1 MMSSLSL
8 NNPRKLAF
16 FALVI
21 VSVLFAL
28 SRMPGGIG
36 GTGISGGPGGIGGTG
51 IYGRIDA
58 FGSIWV
64 NGVEIFYEE
73 DQNVI
78 RQGRDGLPE
87 RLSIGQ
93 IVAVVIDE
101 QTGRAEAK
109 SIEIIEEVSGL
120 IEQLSA
126 EEFIILGQKVILTDE
141 TIIDTNLVNGKQVA
155 INGLRSNDGI
165 IVASRISSPLIEG
178 EFSLRGSIDRVDDNS
193 FWVGDQEILRG
204 DKTVIVGNDVEL
216 RGRLDLEHVFV
227 VEQFEAGEDTLFDR
241 SVLKRNYQTI
251 VQEIN
256 DFDFGD
262 YDINQ
267 IQVADYNIATVDI
280 EFERLNNDIAIKS
293 KKLLDFKPLIRE
305 KLVEVR
311 IAPRKIIQQTK
322 VEVDKIAVDSNT
334 PSKLPIVDK
343 IIKKLPD
350 AKLTDNALSEIE
362 TRRKKEIAKRRETR
376 LLDQRKLER
385 IAARRLEIKKNELV
399 AANVRRLTAITAR
412 RQAIELARQQLK
424 AQAKPEPRAAFS
436 AQELDKIL
444 RDSNIDVKIYQQI
457 QKNIRDRVQGEI
469 RDGARM
475 EVRLEVRK
483 RIREEIRKRI
493 RRQLRD
499 RQ

>member
-16 FALVI
+16 FALVT

-36 GTGISGGPGGIGGTG
+36 GTGISGAPGGIGGTG

-73 DQNVI
+73 DQNVT

-109 SIEIIEEVSGL
+109 SIEIIEEVSGV

-126 EEFIILGQKVILTDE
+126 DDFIILGQKVILTDE
-141 TIIDTNLVNGKQVA
+141 TIMDTNLVNGKQVA

-165 IVASRISSPLIEG
+165 IVASRVSSPLIEG

-216 RGRLDLEHVFV
+216 RGRLDLGRVFV
-227 VEQFEAGEDTLFDR
+227 VEQFEAGDNILFDH

-251 VQEIN
+251 VQDIN
-256 DFDFGD
+256 DFDFDD

-267 IQVADYNIATVDI
+267 IQVTDYNIATIDI
-280 EFERLNNDIAIKS
+280 EFERLNNVVAIKS

-305 KLVEVR
+305 KLIEAR

-322 VEVDKIAVDSNT
+322 VEVDKIAIDRNS
-334 PSKLPIVDK
+334 PSKLPIAEN

-350 AKLTDNALSEIE
+350 AELADNVKS
-362 TRRKKEIAKRRETR
+362 EIAKRRETR
-376 LLDQRKLER
+376 QLDQSRLER
-385 IAARRLEIKKNELV
+385 IAARRLVIQKNELV
-399 AANVRRLTAITAR
+399 AANVRRLAAITAR
-412 RQAIELARQQLK
+412 RQAIEQARQQLK

-436 AQELDKIL
+436 AQELDEIL
-444 RDSNIDVKIYQQI
+444 RDSNVDVKTYQQI
-457 QKNIRDRVQGEI
+457 QRNIRDRVQDEI
-469 RDGARM
+469 RDGARI
-475 EVRLEVRK
+475 EVRIEVRK
-483 RIREEIRKRI
+483 RIREEIRRRI

>member
-1 MMSSLSL
+1 MMNSLSL
-8 NNPRKLAF
+8 NNPRKVAF

-36 GTGISGGPGGIGGTG
+36 GTGISGAPGGIGGTG

-120 IEQLSA
+120 IEQLSVG
-126 EEFIILGQKVILTDE
+126 EFIILGQKIILTDE
-141 TIIDTNLVNGKQVA
+141 TIMDTNLVNGKQVA

-165 IVASRISSPLIEG
+165 IVASRISSPLIAG

-216 RGRLDLEHVFV
+216 RGRLDHRRVFV
-227 VEQFEAGEDTLFDR
+227 AEQFEAGEDTLFDDAI
-241 SVLKRNYQTI
+241 LKRNYQTI
-251 VQEIN
+251 VQKIN
-256 DFDFGD
+256 DFDFDD

-267 IQVADYNIATVDI
+267 IQVTDHSIATVDI
-280 EFERLNNDIAIKS
+280 EFERLNNDIAIKN

-305 KLVEVR
+305 KIIEAR
-311 IAPRKIIQQTK
+311 IAPRKNIQQAKTK
-322 VEVDKIAVDSNT
+322 IDASAVDRNRV
-334 PSKLPIVDK
+334 PKLPI
-343 IIKKLPD
+343 
-350 AKLTDNALSEIE
+350 ADNALLEIE
-362 TRRKKEIAKRRETR
+362 ARRKEEIVERREAR
-376 LLDQRKLER
+376 QLDQRKLEK
-385 IAARRLEIKKNELV
+385 IAARRQEIQKNELV
-399 AANVRRLTAITAR
+399 AANTRRLAAIAAR
-412 RQAIELARQQLK
+412 RQAIEQARQQLK
-424 AQAKPEPRAAFS
+424 GQAKPEPRAAFS

-444 RDSNIDVKIYQQI
+444 RDSNINVKVYQQI

-483 RIREEIRKRI
+483 RIREEIRRRI